1 MQPSSGQG
9 GCISR
14 SGVALLGAMAS
25 IERHLTREVVGL
37 DGSTSCREAAR
48 VMAEKR
54 IGAVA
59 VRDGGRT
66 VGIVTERDLVYN
78 VLASGGTC
86 EFPVVKAM
94 RRDLPF
100 IGPDASDAEC
110 ADLMR
115 VHFTRH
121 LLVGESGAVV
131 GIISMRDVIQL
142 MLDDKQFLI
151 EQLQTYIDGR

>member
-1 MQPSSGQG
+1 MVTTTRTTTTEPGLRSATEHKCNPSGQG
-9 GCISR
+9 GCISA
-14 SGVALLGAMAS
+14 SGVALLDAMAT

-59 VRDGGRT
+59 VRDSGRT

-86 EFPVVKAM
+86 EFPI
-94 RRDLPF
+94 R
-100 IGPDASDAEC
+100 
-110 ADLMR
+110 
-115 VHFTRH
+115 
-121 LLVGESGAVV
+121 
-131 GIISMRDVIQL
+131 
-142 MLDDKQFLI
+142 
-151 EQLQTYIDGR
+151 